1 MLATDDVKQTFRR
14 LHVDEAAHP
23 VWSRAFQDRVRL
35 EQVSDDLLAGRSVAI
50 VLVAIV
56 TTGLLLGALGVLLCI

>member
-1 MLATDDVKQTFRR
+1 MLATDDVRQTFRR

-23 VWSRAFQDRVRL
+23 VWSHAFQDRVRL

>member
-1 MLATDDVKQTFRR
+1 MLASEDPRQTLRQ

-35 EQVSDDLLAGRSVAI
+35 EQVSDDLFASRSVSF
-50 VLVAIV
+50 VLVTIV
-56 TTGLLLGALGVLLCI
+56 TIGLLLGALGVLLCI

>member
-1 MLATDDVKQTFRR
+1 MSIAESPKESLHR

-23 VWSRAFQDRVRL
+23 VWSQTFQDRVRL
-35 EQVSDDLLAGRSVAI
+35 EQVSDDLFASRSVAT

-56 TTGLLLGALGVLLCI
+56 TIGLLLGAFGVLLCL